1 MFRRL
6 TFAAVLFVAAFSAL
20 AQDNPATLAPGNW
33 VIAARSGPTTDI
45 RQILLEVES
54 KDGKLASKVLSPER
68 GDPKVKSLTVEGNIV
83 SLTITIDGSTL
94 SFDGT
99 IDPKQPKIIL
109 GSFGDER
116 RLTAATFSATD
127 ITEITRGNSIVAN
140 KAPAE
145 MTAAMKMS
153 NASQILR
160 GKARQT
166 KDADAKKE
174 LLKQAEDATKEADA
188 KLPDMYKEVLAK
200 YPGTFSAYLAANS
213 LINRAE
219 KIKAPADAV
228 KAWAEAMIVAA
239 APYGKKYEDDTAS
252 RIAAALTSQTGYAA
266 TALPY
271 AERTVKVTERASPA
285 RRVRALTVLMEAQS
299 GSGKADAAKATE
311 AIITKIDGELDAEF
325 LKTVPPF
332 KPKKYQGRTDEKA
345 NRVAVMELFTGAQ
358 CPPCVAADV
367 AFDGLLKAYKPK
379 DLILLQYHLHI
390 PGPDPLTNED
400 TVARYD
406 YYSKKFADDF
416 GGTPSTAFNGKA
428 AAGGGGGMANSE
440 GKFTEFRGIID
451 EILEKSSDASLTG
464 TAKRDGDAIAVSVEI
479 AGLKEPDANVKVRVL
494 LVEENIPYVGSNGL
508 RFHHHVVRSL
518 FGAPNGVPVKDLT
531 GGKHTAKLS
540 LDALRAQHTKYLDAF
555 AKDSPFPNKK
565 RPLEMKQL
573 KAVALVQNDDTGEI
587 LTAIQFDV
595 N

>member
-33 VIAARSGPTTDI
+33 VIASRSGPTTDF
-45 RQILLEVES
+45 RQILVEVES
-54 KDGKLASKVLSPER
+54 KDGKLAAKVLSPER
-68 GDPKVKSLTVEGNIV
+68 GDPKVKSLTVEGGIV

-127 ITEITRGNSIVAN
+127 ITEINQKNSVVTN
-140 KAPAE
+140 KAPE
-145 MTAAMKMS
+145 EFTAMLKVS

-174 LLKQAEDATKEADA
+174 LLKQAEDATKVADA

-200 YPGTFSAYLAANS
+200 YPGTLSAYLAANS

-219 KIKAPADAV
+219 KIRASADAV

-285 RRVRALTVLMEAQS
+285 RRVRALTTLMEAQI

-479 AGLKEPDANVKVRVL
+479 AGLKEPDANVKVRIL

-540 LDALRAQHTKYLDAF
+540 LDALRAQQTKYLDAF
-555 AKDSPFPNKK
+555 AKESPFPNKK
-565 RPLEMKQL
+565 RPLEMKHL